1 MLADGERYL
10 AAVGKLDRIAKQV
23 DQDLTHP
30 RRIAHDHHM
39 RGELI
44 AALQA
49 QAARVSDGV
58 HEINQLPGELC
69 GIEGLPARQAVAVAV
84 PAPLLL
90 TPQALS
96 PGPNT

>member
-30 RRIAHDHHM
+30 RRIAHDHQ
-39 RGELI
+39 LI

-84 PAPLLL
+84 AVPAPLLL